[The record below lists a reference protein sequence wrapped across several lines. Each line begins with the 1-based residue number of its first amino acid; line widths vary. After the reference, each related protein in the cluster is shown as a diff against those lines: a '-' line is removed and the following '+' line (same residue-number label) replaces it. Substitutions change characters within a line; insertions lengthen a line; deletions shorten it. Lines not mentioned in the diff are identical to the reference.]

1 MRVFLPLIFVVIFL
15 AVLGLIFSGKSTNS
29 NPLPNV
35 QKFLKDIRDDN
46 YEATVR
52 DFGGNTCRCPA
63 KLGWVA
69 YLIYSSGED
78 PNLAFLMGKKFD
90 VGELRVRKMKS
101 TAKVKTVL
109 DNPEDYEV
117 DVPLSFNATVY
128 QPYFLP
134 TDLAY
139 GHEISQQALQTFLD
153 DPDKEAWKAIGLR
166 LRKGI
171 EKGSIAEPQET
182 IDRLKRTDEEVNG
195 KSDNVSAADLA
206 REMFGEEAAK
216 YSQPADCGAVKKAD
230 GSYMSRS
237 ELASLLPRL
246 KSIEL
251 RLHMVRVDN
260 RHPFTVFHFYL
271 ANPIVVVTSPGSS
284 SGTELPATKQVRE
297 VVIEHYSP
305 PLPVK

>member
-1 MRVFLPLIFVVIFL
+1 
-15 AVLGLIFSGKSTNS
+15 
-29 NPLPNV
+29 
-35 QKFLKDIRDDN
+35 
-46 YEATVR
+46 
-52 DFGGNTCRCPA
+52 
-63 KLGWVA
+63 
-69 YLIYSSGED
+69 
-78 PNLAFLMGKKFD
+78 
-90 VGELRVRKMKS
+90 
-101 TAKVKTVL
+101 
-109 DNPEDYEV
+109 
-117 DVPLSFNATVY
+117 
-128 QPYFLP
+128 
-134 TDLAY
+134 
-139 GHEISQQALQTFLD
+139 
-153 DPDKEAWKAIGLR
+153 
-166 LRKGI
+166 
-171 EKGSIAEPQET
+171 
-182 IDRLKRTDEEVNG
+182 LKRTDEEVNG